1 MSKDLTGFIDVI
13 APILSAT
20 SEEQLLSAVSGSAGQ
35 CGFGRVLMG
44 MQWVTG
50 RGEVRYR
57 VVSDYPEKWQIRY
70 AENDYIQIDPTVR
83 HCRASTSI
91 IIWGDGL
98 FRKAGALEL
107 FEEASGFGLSGGVSV
122 PVRDSLGVKSMVSF
136 TRDQPLRE
144 HSAGDIK
151 MLEAAKVLASVA
163 NLSLRRVFSPEMR
176 GDELP
181 KLSSSE
187 LAALRWVANGKTA
200 WEIGCIMGIAE
211 STVVYHLNNAMR
223 KLDVVNR
230 PQAVA
235 AAFRLGLL
243 D

>member
-1 MSKDLTGFIDVI
+1 MSNNLSVFIDVI
-13 APILSAT
+13 APIMSA
-20 SEEQLLSAVSGSAGQ
+20 SSDEQLLLAVSDSARE
-35 CGFGRVLMG
+35 CGFGHVLLG
-44 MQWVTG
+44 MQWLTG

-57 VVSDYPEKWQIRY
+57 VASDYPEKWQVRY

-83 HCRASTSI
+83 HCRASTSL
-91 IIWGDGL
+91 IIWSDGL

-122 PVRDSLGVKSMVSF
+122 PVHDALGVKSMVSF

-144 HSAGDIK
+144 LSADDTH
-151 MLEAAKVLASVA
+151 MLKAAKVLASVA
-163 NLSLRRVFSPEMR
+163 SLSLRRVFSPEMR

-181 KLSSSE
+181 KLSASE

-223 KLDVVNR
+223 KLGVVNR
-230 PQAVA
+230 PQAIA